1 MSSLTELYH
10 GTEQKHADYPRTR
23 DLIRDIA
30 RSSTVGHACALEL
43 LPHPILLALAVTVVV
58 RRKAEPPLEQV
69 GEEARGDVLKFA
81 NGFVKLQKVEQNP
94 VGCREV

>member
-1 MSSLTELYH
+1 LHQTNEAQSEH
-10 GTEQKHADYPRTR
+10 RHYPRTR
-23 DLIRDIA
+23 DLIRDVA
-30 RSSTVGHACALEL
+30 RSSTIGHARALEL

-58 RRKAEPPLEQV
+58 RRKAEPSLEQV
-69 GEEARGDVLKFA
+69 GEETRGDVLEFA

>member
-1 MSSLTELYH
+1 LHQTNEAQSKNRH
-10 GTEQKHADYPRTR
+10 YPRTR
-23 DLIRDIA
+23 DLIRDVA
-30 RSSTVGHACALEL
+30 RSSTIGHARALEL

-58 RRKAEPPLEQV
+58 RRKAEPSLEQV
-69 GEEARGDVLKFA
+69 GEETRGDVLEFA